1 MKIRRRRLRGYRR
14 CRKHG
19 RGAWE
24 GRQERGWTR
33 PGGVRSRMSRSPKH
47 SAATLWLCPVA
58 PPCPLPAVRRKLQ
71 VALGCAPGFS
81 AEYQG
86 LLTILPKPP
95 PGRVHPLSWLFLA
108 CVTKIGSS
116 WFILYEN
123 SWDCVILYYCMVG
136 FVRCSVSVTAN
147 ISFVCFTVNIRK
159 LAGRWN

>member
-1 MKIRRRRLRGYRR
+1 MFRIAWYSAKQLGAQPSGTDSFRRTAGS
-14 CRKHG
+14 G
-19 RGAWE
+19 QGGAT
-24 GRQERGWTR
+24 G
-33 PGGVRSRMSRSPKH
+33 H
-47 SAATLWLCPVA
+47 SHSVAAECL
-58 PPCPLPAVRRKLQ
+58 
-71 VALGCAPGFS
+71 
-81 AEYQG
+81 G
-86 LLTILPKPP
+86 LLDILERTP